1 MDLIQFLKIMEME
14 ERAAY
19 AKYQWAMEQTDNEDL
34 IGIFRRLR
42 DEEAVHADYLQYE
55 RAKLEKLVADE

>member
-19 AKYQWAMEQTDNEDL
+19 AKYHWAMDQTDNEDL
-34 IGIFRRLR
+34 IAIFRRLR

>member
-1 MDLIQFLKIMEME
+1 MDLVEFLRIMEME

-19 AKYQWAMEQTDNEDL
+19 AKYQWALSQTDDEDL
-34 IGIFRRLR
+34 KAIFERLR

-55 RAKLEKLVADE
+55 RAKLEKLISEE

>member
-1 MDLIQFLKIMEME
+1 MDWVEFLRIMEME

-19 AKYQWAMEQTDNEDL
+19 AKYQWAMEQTEDEDL
-34 IGIFRRLR
+34 TSILRRLR

-55 RAKLEKLVADE
+55 RTRLEKLMAE

>member
-19 AKYQWAMEQTDNEDL
+19 AKYQWAMDQTDDEDL
-34 IGIFRRLR
+34 KAIFARLR
-42 DEEAVHADYLQYE
+42 DEEAVHADYLEYE
-55 RAKLEKLVADE
+55 RAKLEKLLK